1 MQKAL
6 FAGLLAATLLT
17 GCDSKV
23 TSTTDPEQQARF
35 ETLSDCFPNLY
46 DKVEQLLDVV
56 DAWRLASGSS
66 IPNPTGLGSV
76 TEQGDGSVT
85 LSYSL
90 GGTTLA
96 MTIRFYSPTGV
107 VQDLALS
114 GFSSGGDLN
123 DLVDIAADEL
133 RTNFPSGDS
142 FLVGSWT
149 LSGGGIAGSGAVTGV
164 LGRDGSQ
171 DRLIEVRTTT
181 DTPAGGPPPAA
192 SSTITDN
199 GPPLC
204 AITFSTD
211 GLALDDAPQQSYPVG
226 TIDFSLLRSPTT
238 VTASVT
244 FDGTSVAAITVS
256 GVTGSF
262 LFDIAQRELSYVP

>member
-76 TEQGDGSVT
+76 AEQGDGSVT
-85 LSYSL
+85 LSYAL
-90 GGTTLA
+90 GSTTLA

-133 RTNFPSGDS
+133 RANFPSGDS
-142 FLVGSWT
+142 FLVGDWT
-149 LSGGGIAGSGAVTGV
+149 LSGGGIAGSGAVTGI

-192 SSTITDN
+192 TSTITDN

-211 GLALDDAPQQSYPVG
+211 GLALDDAALQTYPIG
-226 TIDFSLLRSPTT
+226 TIDFTLLGPEAT
-238 VTASVT
+238 VSASVT
-244 FDGTSVAAITVS
+244 FNGTSVASITVT

-262 LFDIAQRELSYVP
+262 LFDIATRELTYVP

>member
-6 FAGLLAATLLT
+6 FAGLLAAALLT

-66 IPNPTGLGSV
+66 IPNPSGLGSV

-149 LSGGGIAGSGAVTGV
+149 LSGGDIAGSGSVTGI
-164 LGRDGSQ
+164 LGRVSSV
-171 DRLIEVRTTT
+171 DRLLEVRTTS

-204 AITFSTD
+204 AITFSTAS
-211 GLALDDAPQQSYPVG
+211 LTIDDVAQQSYPNG
-226 TIDFSLLRSPTT
+226 TIDFTLLGPEAT

-244 FDGTSVAAITVS
+244 FDRTSVAEITVT
-256 GVTGSF
+256 GVTGRF
-262 LFDIAQRELSYVP
+262 LFDIAQRELTYVQ